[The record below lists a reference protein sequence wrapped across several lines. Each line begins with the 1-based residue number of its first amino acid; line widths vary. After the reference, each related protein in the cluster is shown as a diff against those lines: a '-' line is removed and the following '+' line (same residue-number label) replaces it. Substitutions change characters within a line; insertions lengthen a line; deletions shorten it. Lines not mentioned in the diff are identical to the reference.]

1 MLRAKNK
8 RVSGATVEDE
18 FDVRT
23 RPKNFVKDK
32 EGLYDDAIRFKKAN
46 NILK

>member
-1 MLRAKNK
+1 M
-8 RVSGATVEDE
+8 SGVAGVDDE

-32 EGLYDDAIRFKKAN
+32 EGLYNDVIKFNKAN
-46 NILK
+46 NTLK